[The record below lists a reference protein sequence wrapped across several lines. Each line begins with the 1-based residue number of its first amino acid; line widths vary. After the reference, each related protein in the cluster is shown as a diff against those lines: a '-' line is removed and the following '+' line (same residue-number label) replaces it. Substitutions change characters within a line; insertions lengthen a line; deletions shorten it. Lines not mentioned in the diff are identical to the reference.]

1 MNLISSRKF
10 DSADSWDME
19 IVLNASKT
27 EITTQEKTVLVS
39 KQGENVRDGYFREP
53 VTGSTLLSHQEKLP
67 ISCLFFKKKATQKP
81 ELSYCLGTRTRKNI
95 VRTSKRCFVCLKGSH
110 HAKACFSK
118 IKYFKCSEQHQRHSE
133 ENGHGSNGSSAAN
146 IAGVDDNTN
155 NLLQTAKVKVK
166 NCDNYVNSSRVSFNS
181 FSQLSY
187 ITPQLRLKSKIVGIR
202 KISNIRK

>member
-1 MNLISSRKF
+1 M
-10 DSADSWDME
+10 
-19 IVLNASKT
+19 
-27 EITTQEKTVLVS
+27 
-39 KQGENVRDGYFREP
+39 
-53 VTGSTLLSHQEKLP
+53 
-67 ISCLFFKKKATQKP
+67 
-81 ELSYCLGTRTRKNI
+81 
-95 VRTSKRCFVCLKGSH
+95 RTSKRCFVCLKGSH

-118 IKYFKCSEQHQRHSE
+118 IKCFKCSEQHQRHSE